1 MECTL
6 NEVSWKEASL
16 NDRGGH
22 LLFMT
27 ANSHLENVVTFVS
40 LDCLKILVKN

>member
-1 MECTL
+1 MECAL

-22 LLFMT
+22 LLFMIP
-27 ANSHLENVVTFVS
+27 NSHLENVVTFVS